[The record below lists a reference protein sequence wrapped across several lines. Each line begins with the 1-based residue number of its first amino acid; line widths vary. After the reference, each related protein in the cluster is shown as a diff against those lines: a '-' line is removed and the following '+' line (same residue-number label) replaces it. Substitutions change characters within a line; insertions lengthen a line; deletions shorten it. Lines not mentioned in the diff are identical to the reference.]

1 MRNLAM
7 TLVGAAA
14 LAAGLVLV
22 RSQREEPRIAESETD
37 RITQSGERTPYVP
50 DVSRLREL
58 GI

>member
-1 MRNLAM
+1 M